1 MDVLSY
7 WLQEWGVSNL
17 PTLLLRFGVLG
28 LTMLFGFILS
38 ERKRVYYIAA
48 AVIAFIGLGH
58 VGACLQVGY
67 TAPISDLTNY
77 IRVVQMPI
85 TVLCLI
91 TFLRQDD
98 RSFEGMQLGL
108 TGALF
113 LTLAVEIISVIT
125 GTDPGTYTDG
135 TGIIGWFHNTN
146 SQSSNLCVL
155 VPISLAWQLSRKKR
169 NWILFWITAVLGC
182 FSMYFFATRLAY
194 LGIAVVTAGMALS
207 ILLARRSDWK
217 VALGFLAL
225 FALFALLMPRSP
237 MMIHLN
243 ATSGKQDER
252 QGYINEQLG
261 ENLSEVQTPKG
272 PQQAETHPYH
282 SRHHRGDGGARGGKR
297 PHRIGA

>member
-113 LTLAVEIISVIT
+113 LTLAV
-125 GTDPGTYTDG
+125 GDHQRHHWYRPRHLHRRH
-135 TGIIGWFHNTN
+135 WHHW
-146 SQSSNLCVL
+146 L
-155 VPISLAWQLSRKKR
+155 VPQHQ
-169 NWILFWITAVLGC
+169 
-182 FSMYFFATRLAY
+182 FSEL
-194 LGIAVVTAGMALS
+194 
-207 ILLARRSDWK
+207 
-217 VALGFLAL
+217 
-225 FALFALLMPRSP
+225 
-237 MMIHLN
+237 
-243 ATSGKQDER
+243 
-252 QGYINEQLG
+252 
-261 ENLSEVQTPKG
+261 
-272 PQQAETHPYH
+272 
-282 SRHHRGDGGARGGKR
+282 
-297 PHRIGA
+297 

>member
-1 MDVLSY
+1 MKEKTWLSSHTPQITAGLFLIQPVMDVLSY

-113 LTLAVEIISVIT
+113 LTLAVEIISVIN
-125 GTDPGTYTDG
+125 GTDP
-135 TGIIGWFHNTN
+135 
-146 SQSSNLCVL
+146 
-155 VPISLAWQLSRKKR
+155 
-169 NWILFWITAVLGC
+169 
-182 FSMYFFATRLAY
+182 
-194 LGIAVVTAGMALS
+194 
-207 ILLARRSDWK
+207 
-217 VALGFLAL
+217 
-225 FALFALLMPRSP
+225 
-237 MMIHLN
+237 
-243 ATSGKQDER
+243 
-252 QGYINEQLG
+252 
-261 ENLSEVQTPKG
+261 
-272 PQQAETHPYH
+272 
-282 SRHHRGDGGARGGKR
+282 
-297 PHRIGA
+297 